1 MNALPENLSPWSW
14 SDPEKMLRPVG
25 DFSSIWSSEVLR
37 AYRDELV
44 ANAAASMA
52 AAMDKSILEAAENG
66 KNLDR
71 SVGVND
77 TFSG

>member
-1 MNALPENLSPWSW
+1 MENAPSPWSW
-14 SDPEKMLRPVG
+14 SDPEMYVAAPG
-25 DFSSIWSSEVLR
+25 GYFSDIWSEEVLR

-44 ANAAASMA
+44 ATAAASMA

>member
-1 MNALPENLSPWSW
+1 MKEARSPWSW
-14 SDPEKMLRPVG
+14 SDPEQYTIMENG
-25 DFSSIWSSEVLR
+25 DFTAIWSEGILR
-37 AYRDELV
+37 AYRDEIV

-52 AAMDKSILEAAENG
+52 AAMDKAILEAIENG

-71 SVGVND
+71 GVGVND